1 MGAGTTSPSGYTI
14 IEYKPD
20 AEGRNLMEKRPFGK
34 TGVELPVLSLGCQ
47 RLVDEEGCSQ
57 DQAVAILEQALK
69 RGVWYFDTAPAYS
82 NGESE
87 RRVGLVAARHR
98 SDLWI
103 ATKVNETTRDG
114 ARRQLEASL
123 ERLQTDH
130 VEEVRLHNV
139 SSFDRLDTVMDK
151 DGPLQALI
159 EARDEGL
166 VRFISISGHA
176 DPQVLLEAIRRFPFD
191 SALCPVSVL
200 DHFVYSFAEEFLP
213 FALQKYMGIIGM
225 KVLGYK
231 SLAKDWQRALR
242 YSMGLPVTTIITGC
256 STIEQ
261 LNGNIDLA
269 ESFVPMTSIERLAFF
284 RDILPLVTPQNMPW
298 KSRDW
303 ARKDWI
309 ERKEPFG
316 LTRSTC
322 Q

>member
-1 MGAGTTSPSGYTI
+1 
-14 IEYKPD
+14 
-20 AEGRNLMEKRPFGK
+20 MEKRPFGK
-34 TGVELPVLSLGCQ
+34 TGVELPILSLGCQ

-69 RGVWYFDTAPAYS
+69 RGVCYFDTAPAYS
-82 NGESE
+82 EGESE
-87 RRVGLVAARHR
+87 RRVGLVAMSRR
-98 SDLWI
+98 VDMWI

-123 ERLQTDH
+123 SRLQTDH

-139 SSFDRLDTVMDK
+139 FNFDRLDAMTGK
-151 DGPLQALI
+151 DGALQALI

-176 DPQVLLEAIRRFPFD
+176 NPQVLVEAIRRFPFD
-191 SALCPVSVL
+191 TALCAVSAL
-200 DHFVYSFAEEFLP
+200 DHFIYSFAEEFLP
-213 FALQKYMGIIGM
+213 FALQKCMGIVGM

-231 SLAKDWQRALR
+231 TLAADWQRALR
-242 YSMGLPVTTIITGC
+242 YSMGLPVTTVITGC

-269 ESFVPMTSIERLAFF
+269 ENFVPMTSVERLAFF
-284 RDILPLVTPQNMPW
+284 RDILPMVTPQNMPW

-316 LTRSTC
+316 LTRTGC

>member
-1 MGAGTTSPSGYTI
+1 
-14 IEYKPD
+14 
-20 AEGRNLMEKRPFGK
+20 MEKRPFGK
-34 TGVELPVLSLGCQ
+34 TGVELPILSLGCQ

-69 RGVWYFDTAPAYS
+69 RGMCYFDTAPAYS
-82 NGESE
+82 EGESE
-87 RRVGLVAARHR
+87 RRVGLVAARR
-98 SDLWI
+98 RTDMWI

-123 ERLQTDH
+123 GRLQTDH

-139 SSFDRLDTVMDK
+139 FNFDRLDAMTGK
-151 DGPLQALI
+151 DGALQALI

-176 DPQVLLEAIRRFPFD
+176 NPQVLVEAIRRFPFD
-191 SALCPVSVL
+191 TALCAVSAL
-200 DHFVYSFAEEFLP
+200 DHFIYSFAEEFLP
-213 FALQKYMGIIGM
+213 FALQKCMGIVGM

-231 SLAKDWQRALR
+231 TLAADWQRALR
-242 YSMGLPVTTIITGC
+242 YSMGLPVTTVITGC

-269 ESFVPMTSIERLAFF
+269 ENFVPMTSVERLAFF
-284 RDILPLVTPQNMPW
+284 RDILPMVTPQNMPW

-316 LTRSTC
+316 LTRTGC